1 MTCPIRIDDDTVK
14 GDSNMSA
21 QRRIKV
27 AVIFGG
33 RSVEHDVSIVTGHQ
47 IMNAFPVEQYEI
59 VPVYISRDGR
69 WFTGD
74 ALAKLDSFK
83 DDGVLR
89 RDGVRA
95 CLLSPDTRHHGLIV
109 DPLAGRLR
117 KSEVKRI
124 DVAFPAL
131 HGTHGEDGSVQ
142 GLFELADIPYVGCA
156 TLGSALTNDKVM
168 TKQVLRQAGIPVLDD
183 HWVTRDQWLDDPD
196 AVLDDLLKRFE
207 FPLFIKPATLGSS
220 IGIGRAD
227 SETLLRAS
235 IDIAA
240 NFDRRILIEP
250 AVTDGIEINC
260 SVIGFGDGCEAS
272 TLEQPVSWDEFLSY
286 EDKYLRGGEGM
297 KSAERLVPAPI
308 SPGFTA
314 RVKQTS
320 IAAFKAVD
328 GRGIA
333 RIDYL
338 ARPEANALYLN
349 EINTMPGSLAF
360 YLWREDGYKSSD
372 LVQKLVQ
379 LARDAHA
386 EKRRN
391 IYDYETNL
399 VDVASQR
406 GIKGRKTVK

>member
-1 MTCPIRIDDDTVK
+1 
-14 GDSNMSA
+14 MSS
-21 QRRIKV
+21 RRRKVV

-33 RSVEHDVSIVTGHQ
+33 RSVEHDVSIVTGQQ
-47 IMNAFPVEQYEI
+47 IMEAFPAQRYDI
-59 VPVYISRDGR
+59 IPVYIARDGR

-83 DDGVLR
+83 DENILQRAGVK
-89 RDGVRA
+89 A
-95 CLLSPDTRHHGLIV
+95 CLLSPDARHHGLIV
-109 DPLAGRLR
+109 DPLAGRFSR
-117 KSEVKRI
+117 SDVRRI

-131 HGTHGEDGSVQ
+131 HGSHGEDGSIQ

-156 TLGSALTNDKVM
+156 TLGSALTNDKIL
-168 TKQVLRQAGIPVLDD
+168 TKTVLRQAGIPVLDD
-183 HWVTRDQWLDDPD
+183 FWVARERWLEQPESVIGEILSMFD
-196 AVLDDLLKRFE
+196 

-227 SETLLRAS
+227 TEALLRAS

-250 AVTDGIEINC
+250 AITDGIEVNC
-260 SVIGFGDGCEAS
+260 SVIGFGGRYEAS
-272 TLEQPVSWDEFLSY
+272 TLEQPLSWDDFLSY

-297 KSAERLVPAPI
+297 KSAERLLPAPI
-308 SPGFTA
+308 GDDLTA
-314 RVKQTS
+314 RIKETS
-320 IAAFKAVD
+320 LAAFQAVD

-338 ARPEANALYLN
+338 VRPDKNELYLN

-360 YLWREDGYKSSD
+360 YLWREDAYTSED

-379 LARDAHA
+379 LAIDAHA
-386 EKRRN
+386 EKRRTL
-391 IYDYETNL
+391 YDYQTKL
-399 VDVASQR
+399 LDLASQR
-406 GIKGRKTVK
+406 GLKGGKSLK

>member
-1 MTCPIRIDDDTVK
+1 
-14 GDSNMSA
+14 MSS
-21 QRRIKV
+21 RRRTTV

-47 IMNAFPVEQYEI
+47 IMNAFPAERYEV

-69 WFTGD
+69 WFTGE
-74 ALAKLDSFK
+74 ALSVLDSFK
-83 DDGVLR
+83 DDDILH
-89 RDGVRA
+89 RDGLRA
-95 CLLSPDTRHHGLIV
+95 CLLSADTRHHGLIL
-109 DPLAGRLR
+109 DPLAGRFS

-131 HGTHGEDGSVQ
+131 HGSHGEDGSIQ

-156 TLGSALTNDKVM
+156 TLGSALTNDKIM
-168 TKQVLRQAGIPVLDD
+168 TKTVLRQTGIPVLDD
-183 HWVTRDQWLDDPD
+183 FWLSRDLWLDRPD
-196 AVLDDLLKRFE
+196 VVLEALLARFE
-207 FPLFIKPATLGSS
+207 LPLFVKPATLGSS

-227 SETLLRAS
+227 TEALLRAS

-250 AVTDGIEINC
+250 ALRDGIEINC
-260 SVIGFGDGCEAS
+260 SVMGFGDHYEAS

-308 SPGFTA
+308 SAELTA
-314 RVKQTS
+314 RIKETS

-338 ARPEANALYLN
+338 VRPERNELFLN

-360 YLWREDGYKSSD
+360 YLWREDGYTSAD

-391 IYDYETNL
+391 TYDYKTNL

-406 GIKGRKTVK
+406 GVKGSKDAK